1 MVSSTSDPV
10 RIGTKWERRCH
21 GKVSWYSHVHHVC
34 SSTRWHENCPI
45 VLSPWALVQKG
56 ILQLKHHNEIIKFRK
71 SCEVLKAKKL
81 LNWFQID
88 RDLITGLRARRKSGR
103 PNWDAVFKDLKSQN
117 KGPITVFYCGNPKLA
132 ETLKSKCESFGIQF
146 RKEIFWNLQGV

>member
-1 MVSSTSDPV
+1 MEWFHQLLTQLELEQNEKGGAMERFLDIHMYITS
-10 RIGTKWERRCH
+10 
-21 GKVSWYSHVHHVC
+21 
-34 SSTRWHENCPI
+34 
-45 VLSPWALVQKG
+45 ALQQDDMRTA
-56 ILQLKHHNEIIKFRK
+56 LLYLALE
-71 SCEVLKAKKL
+71 LLYKK
-81 LNWFQID
+81 ID

-146 RKEIFWNLQGV
+146 RKEIF